1 MTTLSKIGEAL
12 KNLIPFGRKSFLSP
26 TYSEIFPDGYTLPSP
41 SQGAYD
47 AYLKTYADSAWVFNC
62 VQRITQDIGSA
73 PIALYDKNDDTIYVH
88 PALDLLYKV
97 NEQMTLAD
105 LLEWTQGGMELTGNA
120 YWKLEGQNARG
131 VPSAIWPLIPSHI
144 EILKSDKPGEFIK
157 GYKYTANGK
166 PVVFSPEEIIHFKTF
181 NPMDYHYGMAP
192 LAAARMGID
201 THSAGSKWNLNFL
214 KRSARPD
221 ITITVP
227 HALTP
232 EQRNRM
238 REAWNQQHKGEGNS
252 HGVAFL
258 ERGAKPEIIGVSQKD
273 MDFILQTKMSR
284 EDICAVF
291 GVPPAMVGLFEYA
304 NYANAE
310 EQEKIYWRSTLLPK
324 AKKICQVLNE
334 FYVPLFDP
342 SRKIYF
348 SVVESEIKAL
358 RADEAKRSEYV
369 NRYWQMGVPM
379 DNLID
384 AYDLPFSKI
393 KGVTDVSYLP
403 VSVYTSGSTP
413 GESAAPRNA
422 YEELMKDFDEAA
434 KARTTPT
441 RAMLNAKH
449 HRFMILAANLG
460 KPLQKAVRK
469 YFDNQRDKILAALA
483 QYVGPRPGMQDLGL
497 SERDMNEA
505 LEKAMTP
512 HIRKSIYEGRDS
524 ENLLLKE
531 LTGKDAPPVQGKS
544 QSRIEDWI
552 KIKAFSWAENIN
564 NATRKKLQKVI
575 EEEIAEGEGIDKI
588 SKRVAEVF
596 DMERDYRTL
605 RIAQTEVIAS
615 LNAGAIEAYRD
626 NEMVERKGWLP
637 AYDEVTREA
646 HAEAGHR
653 YGVRGAIPL
662 DEDFVLST
670 GAVGQGP
677 GEMSL
682 AGDVVNCRCSVFPVT
697 KKIG

>member
-304 NYANAE
+304 N
-310 EQEKIYWRSTLLPK
+310 
-324 AKKICQVLNE
+324 
-334 FYVPLFDP
+334 
-342 SRKIYF
+342 
-348 SVVESEIKAL
+348 
-358 RADEAKRSEYV
+358 
-369 NRYWQMGVPM
+369 
-379 DNLID
+379 
-384 AYDLPFSKI
+384 
-393 KGVTDVSYLP
+393 
-403 VSVYTSGSTP
+403 
-413 GESAAPRNA
+413 
-422 YEELMKDFDEAA
+422 
-434 KARTTPT
+434 
-441 RAMLNAKH
+441 
-449 HRFMILAANLG
+449 
-460 KPLQKAVRK
+460 
-469 YFDNQRDKILAALA
+469 
-483 QYVGPRPGMQDLGL
+483 
-497 SERDMNEA
+497 
-505 LEKAMTP
+505 
-512 HIRKSIYEGRDS
+512 
-524 ENLLLKE
+524 
-531 LTGKDAPPVQGKS
+531 
-544 QSRIEDWI
+544 
-552 KIKAFSWAENIN
+552 
-564 NATRKKLQKVI
+564 
-575 EEEIAEGEGIDKI
+575 
-588 SKRVAEVF
+588 
-596 DMERDYRTL
+596 
-605 RIAQTEVIAS
+605 
-615 LNAGAIEAYRD
+615 
-626 NEMVERKGWLP
+626 
-637 AYDEVTREA
+637 
-646 HAEAGHR
+646 
-653 YGVRGAIPL
+653 
-662 DEDFVLST
+662 
-670 GAVGQGP
+670 
-677 GEMSL
+677 
-682 AGDVVNCRCSVFPVT
+682 
-697 KKIG
+697 